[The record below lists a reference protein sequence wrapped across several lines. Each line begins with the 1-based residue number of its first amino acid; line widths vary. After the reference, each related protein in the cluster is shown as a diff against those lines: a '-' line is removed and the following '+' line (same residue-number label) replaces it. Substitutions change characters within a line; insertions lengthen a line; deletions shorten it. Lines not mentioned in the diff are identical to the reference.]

1 MEKLKELRT
10 QNRMSYNDMSKLLH
24 INKTFYWQIENE
36 RRNLSYNM
44 AFNISRIFDLKPDDV
59 FYDHYNAIVKPDLKK

>member
-1 MEKLKELRT
+1 MKKLKELRA
-10 QNRMSYNDMSKLLH
+10 QNRMSYNDMAKLLN

-44 AFNISRIFDLKPDDV
+44 AFNISRIFNLKPDDI
-59 FYDHYNAIVKPDLKK
+59 FYDHYKIKLNK